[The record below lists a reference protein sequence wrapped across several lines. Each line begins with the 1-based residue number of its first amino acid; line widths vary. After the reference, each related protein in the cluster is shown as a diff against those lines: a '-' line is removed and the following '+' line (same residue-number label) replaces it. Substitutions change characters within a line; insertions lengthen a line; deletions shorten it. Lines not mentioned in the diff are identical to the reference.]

1 MLGHNK
7 LCFINDEVSFYLA
20 VPAQHRAV
28 EGQHEDETKKE
39 TDEKVVEKGKERD
52 TADDT
57 EEVEKMVGEEP
68 LILQGYQLFC
78 DTPPT
83 QCFFF

>member
-1 MLGHNK
+1 MMKFLFN
-7 LCFINDEVSFYLA
+7 LA

-28 EGQHEDETKKE
+28 EGQHADETKEE
-39 TDEKVVEKGKERD
+39 TDGKVVEKGKERD

-83 QCFFF
+83 QCFFFLSTCYK